1 MLDVHS
7 DSSDDDRSPPP
18 SPADASRD
26 EHVVPTRLGN
36 FRLLAQHQLDV
47 PPFIKVAKWQSEET
61 GLKVVWADTPG
72 PVASFWATV
81 CAEVFSSN
89 GTPHTLEHLTFTAS
103 EHYPY
108 SGILDG
114 LSNRMLSAG
123 CNAWTAVDNTTFTV
137 QSASEEGMLEIVPV
151 FLDHILFPLITPEV
165 FKTEIYHVDGKGE
178 EGGVVFSEMQA
189 REGSL
194 GDVLDQ
200 TLRQIL
206 YGKKNAYRSETGG
219 KLDALRKLTEEDIV
233 KYHTAMYEPQNVTVV
248 VTGQAI
254 RPEQLLHT
262 LETTIEPALVKA
274 GLANGPR
281 PRGWVRPFV
290 ESSTAR
296 NPPVLDQSIVKHVD
310 FADSDESVGT
320 IELSWIGHGA
330 HEWVANAALV
340 AIWGYLVNGD
350 SSPAAKTFVNIPDAY
365 CSGIGMSPDLR
376 DPSILTVMLSNV
388 PVKHLETLAPR
399 FLSFVKSQCRL
410 PFDMKRMSYL
420 LKQQRLSLLGTLET
434 DSSSYVQGSVFQD
447 ILYGADDGSQLPD
460 VFNDLEV
467 VKKLQAFTEDDWL
480 HILDKWIVERPTIT
494 IIAHPSAKLAQEQ
507 AAETKAIVAANR
519 ARLGKAGLARAAADL
534 EYAKKVNEHP
544 APHTLVESYKVPSL
558 ESIGWLKV
566 DTARS
571 NGVARGRETFTSR
584 LQSHIN
590 ADDGDVPY
598 FIQFDHYPSS
608 FVEVAALLHGPPTD
622 LFPLFLDTFFAMP
635 IMREDGTRLS
645 FDQVNRAV
653 DELAIGFGAQT
664 LGEGVLVSIQV
675 VKEDYEKAIAW
686 LSDIVYGTQF
696 DDIERLATLVNAA
709 LQNLPGEKDD
719 AMGVAAAG
727 VKDLLVS
734 VGSVSHVLNV
744 VNRAKAYP
752 QLAKRLKDD
761 PEGVIKDLQKLQKQ
775 FLDPRAIRIKVAGDI
790 LSLKTPSSSWLTHFE
805 HVLPFPPQQLAYLL
819 HERDLL
825 TDLGKSP
832 SRKAVIYTIA
842 STESN
847 YLFTYAK
854 SPDWKHDDHAAI
866 SVACA
871 CLSTTNGLLWNAV
884 RGPGLAYGCWIKAD
898 MDDGRLAFIVFKSPD
913 AHAAFSAGSKLVAD
927 LVSGKVRIA
936 KSDIASA
943 KSNLAFNLVSSLDSP
958 GAVADSSFCDTVVLG
973 RPANYAALALKRV
986 QAVTVADVERVL
998 KTWMLPL
1005 FDSKTSVLGAATTP
1019 DKRKE
1024 LVAAFRRLSYEV
1036 DDRQF

>member
-7 DSSDDDRSPPP
+7 DSSDGDRSPPP
-18 SPADASRD
+18 SPTGPPRG
-26 EHVVPTRLGN
+26 EHVVPSRLGN
-36 FRLLAQHQLDV
+36 FRLLALHQLDV
-47 PPFIKVAKWQSEET
+47 PPFITIAKWQSEKT

-72 PVASFWATV
+72 PVANFWATM
-81 CAEVFSSN
+81 CTEVFASN

-108 SGILDG
+108 SGILDALG
-114 LSNRMLSAG
+114 NRMLSAG
-123 CNAWTAVDNTTFTV
+123 SNAWTAIDNTTYTF
-137 QSASEEGMLEIVPV
+137 QSASEEGMLKIIPV
-151 FLDHILFPLITPEV
+151 FLDHILFPLITPEI
-165 FKTEIYHVDGKGE
+165 FKTEIYHIDGNGE

-200 TLRQIL
+200 TLRQTL

-233 KYHTAMYEPQNVTVV
+233 KYHSAMYEPQNMTVV

-262 LETTIEPALVKA
+262 LQTTIEPALVKA
-274 GLANGPR
+274 ALANGPR

-296 NPPVLDQSIVKHVD
+296 NPPQLAQDIVQHVD
-310 FADSDESVGT
+310 FADSDESVGA
-320 IELSWIGHGA
+320 IEISWIGHGA
-330 HEWVANAALV
+330 HDWIANAALV
-340 AIWGYLVNGD
+340 AMWGYLVSGD
-350 SSPAAKTFVNIPDAY
+350 SSAAFKAFVNIPEAY
-365 CSGIGMSPDLR
+365 CSGICINSDAR
-376 DPSILTVMLSNV
+376 DPNIITVMLSNV
-388 PVKHLETLAPR
+388 PVKHLDTLAAR
-399 FLSFVKSQCRL
+399 FISFVKDQCHL
-410 PFDMKRMSYL
+410 PFDMKRMSYQ

-434 DSSSYVQGSVFQD
+434 DSSSYVQGSVLQD
-447 ILYGADDGSQLPD
+447 ILYGAEDGSQLAD
-460 VFNDLEV
+460 VFSDLEV

-480 HILDKWIVERPTIT
+480 DVLDKWIVEQHTVVVV
-494 IIAHPSAKLAQEQ
+494 AHPSAKLAHDQ
-507 AAETKAIVAANR
+507 AAETKAIVAADR
-519 ARLGKAGLARAAADL
+519 ARLGTVGLARAAADL
-534 EYAKKVNEHP
+534 EHAKKVNEHP
-544 APHTLVESYKVPSL
+544 APRQLVESYKVPSL

-571 NGVARGRETFTSR
+571 NGVARGRETFSGR

-598 FIQFDHYPSS
+598 FIQFDHFPSS

-645 FDQVNRAV
+645 FDQVNRAL
-653 DELAIGFGAQT
+653 DELAISFGAQT
-664 LGEGVLVSIQV
+664 LGEGILVSIQV
-675 VKEDYEKAIAW
+675 VKEDYEKAITW
-686 LSDIVYGTQF
+686 LSDIIYGTQF
-696 DDIERLATLVNAA
+696 DDVDRLTTLVNAS
-709 LQNLPGEKDD
+709 LQTLPGEKDD
-719 AMGVAAAG
+719 AMGIAAAG

-744 VNRAKAYP
+744 VNRAKLYP
-752 QLAKRLKDD
+752 QLAARLKKD
-761 PEGVIKDLQKLQKQ
+761 PKSVIKDLKTLQKQ
-775 FLDPRAIRIKVAGDI
+775 FLDPRSIRIKVAGDV

-805 HVLPFPPQQLAYLL
+805 HVLPFPPAQLAYLL

-825 TDLGKSP
+825 TDLGKNP
-832 SRKAVIYTIA
+832 SRKAVIYTVA
-842 STESN
+842 SSESN

-854 SPDWKHDDHAAI
+854 SPDWKHVDHAAI

-898 MDDGRLAFIVFKSPD
+898 MDDGRIAFIVFKSPD
-913 AHAAFSAGSKLVAD
+913 AHAAFAAGSALVGD
-927 LVSGKVRIA
+927 LVSGKRSIDE
-936 KSDIASA
+936 SDIASA

-958 GAVADSSFCDTVVLG
+958 SAVADASFCDTVVLS
-973 RPANYAALALKRV
+973 RPADYAALALKRV
-986 QAVTVADVERVL
+986 QSVTVAEVERVI
-998 KTWMLPL
+998 KTWIQPL
-1005 FDSKTSVLGAATTP
+1005 FDSKTSVLGAAATP
-1019 DKRKE
+1019 DKRSE
-1024 LVAAFRRLSYEV
+1024 LVEAFGRLGYEV
-1036 DDRQF
+1036 DDRKF